1 MARIT
6 VEDCIG
12 AIPNRFELVLLA
24 AERARALGRGVASDL
39 TPDRDKRPVIALREI
54 AAGTVS
60 PEDLRNDCIAKF
72 RPADET
78 DRPDDLTDTFG
89 PDMPIVPDRDV
100 VQPVN
105 ENKDAETEFTAP
117 DSEIEAD
124 MQYDEEEWHDFS
136 ESDQDDVDD
145 FERYASD

>member
-54 AAGTVS
+54 AAGTVR
-60 PEDLRNDCIAKF
+60 PEDLRDDCIAKF
-72 RPADET
+72 RPVDET
-78 DRPDDLTDTFG
+78 DRPDDLSDTFG

-100 VQPVN
+100 VQPID
-105 ENKDAETEFTAP
+105 EDKDAE
-117 DSEIEAD
+117 SEITSSESEIDAD
-124 MQYDEEEWHDFS
+124 TQYDEEGWHDYS
-136 ESDQDDVDD
+136 EGDQDDVGD